1 MASIEYNERNEG
13 LYRCKHRGRG
23 CAQPVRSANGLLR
36 AAVIAL
42 RVVKDDQDLQD
53 TIREE
58 LTAHRRELAPAGPS
72 VTSAITALRSKV
84 DKLLRLYYA
93 DKVSDDT
100 FATEEAR
107 LRVQIA
113 SLESEAAARRAYQ
126 EHREEL
132 AERFEDAA
140 EVLATFDLEE
150 IWDEATADERRT
162 IIEDLLDS
170 VYFYPD
176 QLMVQVLGA
185 PPILV
190 TLEEAGLR
198 VGTESIVSEG
208 RRAVGDAHDL
218 RLAAG

>member
-1 MASIEYNERNEG
+1 
-13 LYRCKHRGRG
+13 L
-23 CAQPVRSANGLLR
+23 
-36 AAVIAL
+36 
-42 RVVKDDQDLQD
+42 
-53 TIREE
+53 
-58 LTAHRRELAPAGPS
+58 
-72 VTSAITALRSKV
+72 
-84 DKLLRLYYA
+84 
-93 DKVSDDT
+93 
-100 FATEEAR
+100 
-107 LRVQIA
+107 QIA
-113 SLESEAAARRAYQ
+113 SLESEAIARRADQ

-140 EVLATFDLEE
+140 EVLASFDLEE

-198 VGTESIVSEG
+198 VGTRSVVSEG
-208 RRAVGDAHDL
+208 GRPRSPTGGLPGGRRRQATASTSDDVTVV
-218 RLAAG
+218 